1 MSIIRSKIKRSL
13 AVYGIL
19 GFSILCAKT
28 VIRYLTWFM
37 SLHRRN
43 LRVFQ
48 NSELEFDRKWGVDT
62 SGIVTPISSEVV
74 GSNWV
79 FGIKY
84 QGCNPVALHDILS
97 NLPIQYGD
105 FSFVDFGSGKGRAIL
120 VASRFPFK
128 EIIGVEYSESLNK
141 IARRNLATFQNSE
154 KRCMEINV
162 FCADATMF
170 PIPQGPVIIF
180 LFNPFGRQVM
190 ATLVKNVLAS
200 FEENPWRIIVLYFN
214 PLFADEWARISAFA
228 EIRRSKG
235 LAIYDTHRHDASGSF

>member
-1 MSIIRSKIKRSL
+1 MSTTGSKIKRSL

-19 GFSILCAKT
+19 GASILCAKT

-37 SLHRRN
+37 PLHRRN
-43 LRVFQ
+43 LRAFQ

-62 SGIVTPISSEVV
+62 SGTVTPANSEVV
-74 GSNWV
+74 GLNWV

-97 NLPIQYGD
+97 TLPIQCGD
-105 FSFVDFGSGKGRAIL
+105 FSFIDFGSGKGRAIL

-141 IARRNLATFQNSE
+141 IARHNVLTFPNSE
-154 KRCMEINV
+154 KRCAEINV
-162 FCADATMF
+162 ICADATIF
-170 PIPQGPVIIF
+170 PIPQGSVIVF
-180 LFNPFGRQVM
+180 LYNPFGRQVM
-190 ATLVKNVLAS
+190 ATLVQNVLAS
-200 FEENPWRIIVLYFN
+200 FEENPRRIIVLYFN